1 MTLWRH
7 VLDVKPPKND
17 LDRRGRF
24 ADLYQRDHPDV
35 LRFVRRR
42 SDPDSAED
50 VVHEVFLIAWRRF
63 DVVPTSR
70 DEARAWLFTTAR
82 NCMLSDARA
91 RTRRRDLTVQISDTT
106 NELATSGIDPGFELD
121 LVRAWRQL
129 EPVHQ
134 EALALSIWEGLP
146 SPLAGQVLGISAAA
160 YRLRLYRARTRLRTL
175 IHPSDSA
182 IDADADAD
190 ADALILNR
198 KHA

>member
-1 MTLWRH
+1 
-7 VLDVKPPKND
+7 VKPPAD
-17 LDRRGRF
+17 EVDRRERF

-42 SDPDSAED
+42 SDPEMAED

-63 DVVPTSR
+63 EVVPTSR

-91 RTRRRDLTVQISDTT
+91 RTRRRELLVRIGDTAT
-106 NELATSGIDPGFELD
+106 ELAPEGVDPGFELD
-121 LVRAWRQL
+121 LVRAWQQL
-129 EPVHQ
+129 EPGHQ
-134 EALALSIWEGLP
+134 EALALSIWEELS

-160 YRLRLYRARTRLRTL
+160 YRLRLHRARTRLRTL
-175 IHPSDSA
+175 LHTTAVD
-182 IDADADAD
+182 D
-190 ADALILNR
+190 ADALTFNR